1 MLHRLTPARTEA
13 RNFGD
18 VHERIVIAPH
28 HPDRLRWPAHDGTD
42 ASARATQTRL
52 WNVFRTLEL
61 LPPAFWLRRLHARL
75 AGEALGA
82 APQTVRISLWKPMP
96 MPPALCVD
104 GARPDAIADVS
115 IETERAVW
123 TLACARHGDTRL
135 LSDDARFAALV
146 DAGAW
151 LAGTRAHYA
160 GTIEDDGAA
169 VSVGAVLGAR
179 YSRSSRSA
187 ALRSGDPYSPPDA
200 AASAGVLRWGDLA
213 AILRECA
220 DSNALSGIEQ
230 ALARNV
236 VEPLER
242 AGFRSS

>member
-1 MLHRLTPARTEA
+1 MLHRLTSTGTEA
-13 RNFGD
+13 RG
-18 VHERIVIAPH
+18 VSEVRERIVIAPH
-28 HPDRLRWPAHDGTD
+28 HPDRLRWPSPDG
-42 ASARATQTRL
+42 SAATRAAIQTRL

-61 LPPAFWLRRLHARL
+61 LPPAFWLRRLQARL
-75 AGEALGA
+75 AGDAPGA
-82 APQTVRISLWKPMP
+82 APQTVRVSLWKPLP

-123 TLACARHGDTRL
+123 TLACVHAGDTRL

-151 LAGTRAHYA
+151 LAGTRAHYI
-160 GTIEDDGAA
+160 GTIEDDGAG
-169 VSVGAVLGAR
+169 VSVGAVLGTR

-187 ALRSGDPYSPPDA
+187 SLRSADPRA
-200 AASAGVLRWGDLA
+200 AAAGSTAGVVHWGDLA

-220 DSNALSGIEQ
+220 GSDALAPIEG
-230 ALARNV
+230 ALARNA
-236 VEPLER
+236 LDWLDR
-242 AGFRSS
+242 AGMPAS